1 MNKSSFFWVV
11 LGLSIALMSGSA
23 FSLNLTYSSMSLV
36 QYLDIVRQNNGQI
49 SNASL
54 DVQTATANKEAQ
66 SLYRFNPSVSYSR
79 GAYQNQTP
87 YAQYNTPA
95 SSTYALAFNVEG
107 FGKRSARE
115 NLAQAQI
122 EASSVQLEG
131 ATNNVQTGALGA
143 YIDALRLALMIKS
156 HKDALIKLST
166 FKDNPK
172 AKDAERFLN
181 NYKMIFEQ
189 DLLYASLTML
199 NYAGRSLKEPPYPS
213 GKLNFPVQNFNVE
226 DLVLQGQN
234 NRTEVL
240 NLQAMIDVADKNV
253 ALVTKNRNVDV
264 MPYIGQ
270 TRTPQYTYNNGVSY
284 TLPNIGQTISSSGT
298 TYTAQNS
305 ITAGITIPIP
315 VNNYLQSAD
324 IVSAANQKLQ
334 YETQLE
340 ETKAQ
345 IRVQV
350 LQAFLKYEVARDN
363 LINAQSGYQAAL
375 NASNKDSIVG
385 IMNLRDKEGVLLDV
399 QTNHLKALINLWR
412 LSGNYSIPSI

>member
-1 MNKSSFFWVV
+1 LRASERGGRVWGDRAGV
-11 LGLSIALMSGSA
+11 LQLAQYIQLGSA
-23 FSLNLTYSSMSLV
+23 QV
-36 QYLDIVRQNNGQI
+36 RAQRLDLLG
-49 SNASL
+49 
-54 DVQTATANKEAQ
+54 AQ
-66 SLYRFNPSVSYSR
+66 SS
-79 GAYQNQTP
+79 
-87 YAQYNTPA
+87 
-95 SSTYALAFNVEG
+95 
-107 FGKRSARE
+107 
-115 NLAQAQI
+115 
-122 EASSVQLEG
+122 
-131 ATNNVQTGALGA
+131 
-143 YIDALRLALMIKS
+143 
-156 HKDALIKLST
+156 
-166 FKDNPK
+166 
-172 AKDAERFLN
+172 
-181 NYKMIFEQ
+181 
-189 DLLYASLTML
+189 
-199 NYAGRSLKEPPYPS
+199 
-213 GKLNFPVQNFNVE
+213 E

-240 NLQAMIDVADKNV
+240 NLQAMIDVADKSV

-363 LINAQSGYQAAL
+363 LINAQSAYQATL
-375 NASNKDSIVG
+375 NAPNKDSVAG
-385 IMNLRDKEGVLLDV
+385 IMNLRDKEGALLDV

>member
-1 MNKSSFFWVV
+1 
-11 LGLSIALMSGSA
+11 
-23 FSLNLTYSSMSLV
+23 MSLV

-172 AKDAERFLN
+172 AKDAERFL
-181 NYKMIFEQ
+181 
-189 DLLYASLTML
+189 
-199 NYAGRSLKEPPYPS
+199 
-213 GKLNFPVQNFNVE
+213 
-226 DLVLQGQN
+226 
-234 NRTEVL
+234 
-240 NLQAMIDVADKNV
+240 
-253 ALVTKNRNVDV
+253 
-264 MPYIGQ
+264 
-270 TRTPQYTYNNGVSY
+270 
-284 TLPNIGQTISSSGT
+284 
-298 TYTAQNS
+298 
-305 ITAGITIPIP
+305 ITI
-315 VNNYLQSAD
+315 
-324 IVSAANQKLQ
+324 K
-334 YETQLE
+334 
-340 ETKAQ
+340 
-345 IRVQV
+345 
-350 LQAFLKYEVARDN
+350 
-363 LINAQSGYQAAL
+363 
-375 NASNKDSIVG
+375 
-385 IMNLRDKEGVLLDV
+385 
-399 QTNHLKALINLWR
+399 
-412 LSGNYSIPSI
+412 

>member
-23 FSLNLTYSSMSLV
+23 FALNLTYSSMSLV
-36 QYLDIVRQNNGQI
+36 QYLEIVRQNNGQI

-107 FGKRSARE
+107 LGKRSARE

-284 TLPNIGQTISSSGT
+284 TLPIIGQTISSSGT

>member
-1 MNKSSFFWVV
+1 MNKLKIARQG
-11 LGLSIALMSGSA
+11 LGSLIGLMANAA
-23 FSLNLTYSSMSLV
+23 FALNLTYSSMSLT
-36 QYLDIVRQNNGQI
+36 QYLDIVKQNNGQI

-54 DVQTATANKEAQ
+54 DVQTASANKEAQ

-107 FGKRSARE
+107 WGKRAARE
-115 NLAQAQI
+115 NLAQSQI

-131 ATNNVQTGALGA
+131 SSNNIQTTALGA
-143 YIDALRLALMIKS
+143 YIDSLRLALMVKS
-156 HKDALIKLST
+156 HKDALSKLSG

-172 AKDAERFLN
+172 ARDAENFLIR
-181 NYKMIFEQ
+181 YKAIFEK
-189 DLLYASLTML
+189 DLLYASLSML
-199 NYAGRSLKEPPYPS
+199 NYAGGALQEPPYPT

-234 NRTEVL
+234 NRIEVL

-315 VNNYLQSAD
+315 VNNYLQTAD
-324 IVSAANQKLQ
+324 IVSASNQKLQ
-334 YETQLE
+334 YEKQLQDLK
-340 ETKAQ
+340 TQ

-350 LQAFLKYEVARDN
+350 IQAFLKYEGARDS
-363 LINAQSGYQAAL
+363 LINAQNGYQTAL
-375 NASNKDSIVG
+375 NASNKDSVAG
-385 IMNLRDKEGVLLDV
+385 IMNVRDKEGALLDV

>member
-23 FSLNLTYSSMSLV
+23 FALNLTYSSMSLV
-36 QYLDIVRQNNGQI
+36 QYLEIVRQNNGQI

-315 VNNYLQSAD
+315 LNNYLQSAD

-350 LQAFLKYEVARDN
+350 LQAFLKYEVARDS

>member
-1 MNKSSFFWVV
+1 
-11 LGLSIALMSGSA
+11 
-23 FSLNLTYSSMSLV
+23 
-36 QYLDIVRQNNGQI
+36 
-49 SNASL
+49 
-54 DVQTATANKEAQ
+54 
-66 SLYRFNPSVSYSR
+66 
-79 GAYQNQTP
+79 
-87 YAQYNTPA
+87 
-95 SSTYALAFNVEG
+95 
-107 FGKRSARE
+107 
-115 NLAQAQI
+115 
-122 EASSVQLEG
+122 
-131 ATNNVQTGALGA
+131 
-143 YIDALRLALMIKS
+143 
-156 HKDALIKLST
+156 
-166 FKDNPK
+166 
-172 AKDAERFLN
+172 
-181 NYKMIFEQ
+181 MIFEQ

-284 TLPNIGQTISSSGT
+284 TLPTIGQTISSSGT

>member
-23 FSLNLTYSSMSLV
+23 FALNLTYSSMSLV
-36 QYLDIVRQNNGQI
+36 QYLEIVRQNNGQI

-270 TRTPQYTYNNGVSY
+270 TRTPQYLYNNGVSY

-385 IMNLRDKEGVLLDV
+385 IMNLRDKEGALLDV

>member
-284 TLPNIGQTISSSGT
+284 TLPTIGQTISSSGT

-350 LQAFLKYEVARDN
+350 LQAFLKYEVARAN
-363 LINAQSGYQAAL
+363 LINAQSGYQTAL
-375 NASNKDSIVG
+375 NASNKDSVVG